1 VPFPA
6 LYIAGGSA
14 LPQVKRLSRFAQT
27 TIEEYSV
34 KRRSFGIAAV
44 GISAA
49 LLVGSAVAVA
59 GPGKGKSLVRGV
71 HTEVSLIKADGT
83 TNSFVVDRGQVTAE
97 TATSVTLK
105 RKDGVSV
112 TLVLNTDTK
121 VRGDLQVDKGAVV
134 FSRGGTA
141 FSVLAPRGAKAAPLT
156 LRERIESLRGRFAE
170 LKAKKGL
177 MGAVHADVKLIKADG
192 SSKAF
197 SFDRGSVTA
206 ASATSVTLKRADGPS
221 VTKSISADTKLRGK
235 LAVGGKAAVFSQGGA
250 ATVVLAA
257 APKA

>member
-1 VPFPA
+1 MSNKNRA
-6 LYIAGGSA
+6 
-14 LPQVKRLSRFAQT
+14 
-27 TIEEYSV
+27 
-34 KRRSFGIAAV
+34 FGLAAIGV
-44 GISAA
+44 SAA

-97 TATSVTLK
+97 SAASVTLK

-112 TLVLNTDTK
+112 TLGLNADTK
-121 VRGDLQVDKGAVV
+121 VRGDIQVEKGAVV

-141 FSVLAPRGAKAAPLT
+141 FAVLAPRAAKAA
-156 LRERIESLRGRFAE
+156 SLRLGNGNGLGLGQRLAR

-192 SSKAF
+192 SSNAF
-197 SFDRGSVTA
+197 SFDRGEVTA
-206 ASATSVTLKRADGPS
+206 ASDTSVTVKRADGPS

-235 LAVGGKAAVFSQGGA
+235 LAVGGRAAVFSKGSA
-250 ATVVLAA
+250 ATAILAA
-257 APKA
+257 GPKA

>member
-1 VPFPA
+1 MSNKNRA
-6 LYIAGGSA
+6 
-14 LPQVKRLSRFAQT
+14 
-27 TIEEYSV
+27 
-34 KRRSFGIAAV
+34 FGIAAV

-49 LLVGSAVAVA
+49 LLIGSAVAVA

-83 TNSFVVDRGQVTAE
+83 TNSFVADRGQVTAE
-97 TATSVTLK
+97 SDTSVTLK
-105 RKDGVSV
+105 RKDGPSV
-112 TLVLNTDTK
+112 TLGLNADTK
-121 VRGDLQVDKGAVV
+121 VRGDIQVDKGAVV

-141 FSVLAPRGAKAAPLT
+141 FAVLAPRGAQAAPLT
-156 LRERIESLRGRFAE
+156 LRERIESLRGRLAE

-192 SSKAF
+192 TSNAF
-197 SFDRGSVTA
+197 SFDRGQVTA
-206 ASATSVTLKRADGPS
+206 ASDTSVTVKRADGPS

-235 LAVGGKAAVFSQGGA
+235 LAVGGKAAVFSKAGA
-250 ATVVLAA
+250 ATAILAA

>member
-1 VPFPA
+1 VGNRNRAFGLA
-6 LYIAGGSA
+6 AI
-14 LPQVKRLSRFAQT
+14 
-27 TIEEYSV
+27 
-34 KRRSFGIAAV
+34 GIA
-44 GISAA
+44 AA

-59 GPGKGKSLVRGV
+59 GPGKGMSLVRGV

-97 TATSVTLK
+97 SATSVTLK

-112 TLVLNTDTK
+112 TLGLNADTK
-121 VRGDLQVDKGAVV
+121 VRGDIQVEKGAVV

-141 FSVLAPRGAKAAPLT
+141 FAVLAPRAAKAAPFRFGDGNGKGLA
-156 LRERIESLRGRFAE
+156 ERLAS

-192 SSKAF
+192 SSNAF
-197 SFDRGSVTA
+197 SFDRGQVTA
-206 ASATSVTLKRADGPS
+206 ASDTSVTVKRADGPS

-235 LAVGGKAAVFSQGGA
+235 LAVGGRAAVFSKGSA
-250 ATVVLAA
+250 ATAILAA
-257 APKA
+257 GPKAGVSR